1 MIHLLLK
8 TKQFIPDDFQ
18 PSVFDIDFQYWYDQG
33 KRLIIS
39 DLDNTLISYEE
50 EGPTQSVLG
59 LFEHLED
66 MGFEVVIM
74 SNNVPKRME
83 LFISGLEIKGVAN
96 ARKPLTRNIK
106 KELVNH
112 ELDEV
117 LLIGD
122 QLMTDVWAAKRLG
135 TSVVLVNP
143 IKRKTEKWYTRLNR
157 KIEVKMLQKIKRK
170 FPKKYDELNL
180 NERR

>member
-8 TKQFIPDDFQ
+8 TTQFIPDAFE
-18 PSVFDIDFQYWYDQG
+18 PSIFDIDFQKWYDQG
-33 KRLIIS
+33 KRLIVS
-39 DLDNTLISYEE
+39 DLDNTLISYED

-59 LFEHLED
+59 LFEDLED
-66 MGFEVVIM
+66 MGFEVIIM

-83 LFISGLEIKGVAN
+83 VFIKGLEIKGVAN
-96 ARKPLTRNIK
+96 ARKPLIRHIK

-112 ELDEV
+112 KLDEV
-117 LLIGD
+117 LLVGD

-135 TSVVLVNP
+135 ASVVLVNP
-143 IKRKTEKWYTRLNR
+143 IKRKTEKWYTRFNR

-170 FPKKYDELNL
+170 YPKTYQELKL
-180 NERR
+180 DERR